1 MALKDG
7 RNRVGAGRPRAPPR
21 ICSYG
26 PSRLA
31 CGPGIRR
38 HRWIILVEGRADVRR
53 LLLAGYENVLAI
65 NGAKIDPSIVG
76 FCGSKEKVV
85 AFLDGDHT
93 GALIMS
99 MLGRMVTVDY
109 ELRADP
115 NTEVEDADVPRIREL
130 LDPIKIEIE
139 GAA

>member
-7 RNRVGAGRPRAPPR
+7 RDRVVDGRPRVPPR

-31 CGPGIRR
+31 CGPGIHG

-53 LLLAGYENVLAI
+53 LLLAGYDNALAI

-76 FCGSKEKVV
+76 ICGSKEKVV
-85 AFLDGDHT
+85 AFLDGDHS
-93 GALIMS
+93 GALIMR
-99 MLGRMVTVDY
+99 MLRRMVAVDY
-109 ELRADP
+109 DLRADP
-115 NTEVEDADVPRIREL
+115 NTEVEDADVLRIRDL
-130 LDPIKIEIE
+130 LDPIKREIE
-139 GAA
+139 GVA